1 MYIGSILYYG
11 GVRGYSNPYIYEVR
25 NMGSSNVSGVMVALM
40 VTLLVVSL
48 GTGYLTYRIYSNE
61 PKTVTV
67 TTTVTTP
74 SVTEVTKTYTH
85 VVIRNETVVTPVTL
99 TKTEVVV
106 VNNTVTAPPIT
117 IPVTHTVIQTATE
130 TVTQP
135 VTVTQTVT
143 HIENTVMYGGETFL
157 NLLRNAN
164 KSIYLM
170 TYVPRYV
177 LDVIRALGDA
187 KARGIEVKLVVFLPD
202 EDYIKDNLN
211 GERDVIQLII
221 DLGLTNSTRIDESE
235 FVGGAVAVIDGKY
248 LAITDLCHLAPGA
261 HPMII
266 RNPPEPLLKVYLGMF
281 SDDYLN
287 MWFEPLMKYLERKK
301 LLQYFNIPSS

>member
-1 MYIGSILYYG
+1 VGSG
-11 GVRGYSNPYIYEVR
+11 
-25 NMGSSNVSGVMVALM
+25 NVSGVVVALM

-85 VVIRNETVVTPVTL
+85 IVIRNETVVTPVTL
-99 TKTEVVV
+99 TETKVVINNVTSTV
-106 VNNTVTAPPIT
+106 VTT
-117 IPVTHTVIQTATE
+117 IPVTQTVIQTATE

-143 HIENTVMYGGETFL
+143 HIKNTVMYGGETFL

-164 KSIYLM
+164 KSIYIR
-170 TYVPRYV
+170 TSVDRYV
-177 LDVIRALGDA
+177 LDVIRAVGEA
-187 KARGIEVKLVVFLPD
+187 KARGVEVRFLAFIPGRSYVVGNP
-202 EDYIKDNLN
+202 N
-211 GERDVIQLII
+211 GERDAIQLII
-221 DLGLTNSTRIDESE
+221 DMGLANSTYLEDTLWPSA
-235 FVGGAVAVIDGKY
+235 FAVIDNRY
-248 LAITDLCHLAPGA
+248 LVFSADSSLSPSEPIA
-261 HPMII
+261 II
-266 RNPPEPLLKVYLGMF
+266 RDPPQKLIEEFSSKL
-281 SDDYLN
+281 SDDYLKT
-287 MWFEPLMKYLERKK
+287 WYRPLMRYLEQEN